1 MKNATVPC
9 AFYIAYLLVG
19 ALQLIAILSAFW
31 MWCADWHWFFKYFAL
46 LVGFAVSYIP
56 IVGPIVGVFCAIS
69 AWGWSPFWAILL
81 NFPGFVMPLLA
92 VFFSDKK
99 EKND

>member
-1 MKNATVPC
+1 MVPS

-19 ALQLIAILSAFW
+19 TLQLIAILSAFW
-31 MWCADWHWFFKYFAL
+31 MWCDDWHWFFKYFAL

-56 IVGPIVGVFCAIS
+56 IVGSIIGVFGAIS
-69 AWGWSPFWAILL
+69 AWGWSPLWAILL
-81 NFPGFVMPLLA
+81 FSPGFVIQLLV

-99 EKND
+99 EKNE